1 MVDTEVS
8 IPMRTKRSLSL
19 LSVTALA
26 LAACSTGGGAAT
38 GSPTT
43 PSSNPVSVG
52 TLKPSAVVATPT
64 PETSPSA
71 EPSPSAG
78 GAGASGSPGTVA
90 IDPCSLLTAD
100 EASTTMGMKL
110 SAGVSS
116 QLDPGRVCTF
126 KSGTSE
132 LKLILAPK
140 APDVATA
147 KSYWDE
153 ERAQVPPEVKVTDLP
168 DFDRAAYGSASVAGR
183 SLSALFVIDG
193 TQFFDVYCGFPA
205 CDQTKSLAA
214 AKLIAG
220 RLP

>member
-19 LSVTALA
+19 LSVTLA

-38 GSPTT
+38 GSATSPT
-43 PSSNPVSVG
+43 SNPVSVG
-52 TLKPSAVVATPT
+52 TLTPSAVVATPT
-64 PETSPSA
+64 PPPNTSPSA
-71 EPSPSAG
+71 EPSPSPAG
-78 GAGASGSPGTVA
+78 GGASAPPVA
-90 IDPCSLLTAD
+90 LDPCSLLTAD

-110 SAGVSS
+110 GAGVSTS
-116 QLDPGRVCTF
+116 LDPGRVCTF

-132 LKLILAPK
+132 LRLILAPK
-140 APDVATA
+140 APDAATA
-147 KSYWDE
+147 KAYWDE
-153 ERAQVPPEVKVTDLP
+153 ERAQVPSEVKVTDLP
-168 DFDRAAYGSASVAGR
+168 DFDRAAYGSASVAGQ

-193 TQFFDVYCGFPA
+193 TQFFDLYCGFPA

-214 AKLIAG
+214 ARLIAG

>member
-1 MVDTEVS
+1 
-8 IPMRTKRSLSL
+8 MRTKRSLSL
-19 LSVTALA
+19 LSITALA
-26 LAACSTGGGAAT
+26 MAACSTSAGGGSATASPAA
-38 GSPTT
+38 

-64 PETSPSA
+64 PPPNTSPSD
-71 EPSPSAG
+71 EPSASPAG
-78 GAGASGSPGTVA
+78 GGASTPPVA
-90 IDPCSLLTAD
+90 LDPCSLLTAD

-110 SAGVSS
+110 GAGVSTS
-116 QLDPGRVCTF
+116 LDPDRVCTF

-140 APDVATA
+140 APDAATA
-147 KSYWDE
+147 KAYWDQ
-153 ERAQVPPEVKVTDLP
+153 ERAQVPSEVKVTDLP
-168 DFDRAAYGSASVAGR
+168 DFDRAAYGSASVAGQ

-193 TQFFDVYCGFPA
+193 TQFFDLYCGFPA